1 MCASPTTN
9 YGCSSSQ
16 KAYQAARKEAGTAP
30 GALGIIPTDDNQLTI
45 AALHQGNYA
54 TISNYLE
61 RELRYMDAGERGP
74 KAPKLGHRGRRVTN
88 SHVIHYDFGHRYAHT
103 ALGGADLR

>member
-1 MCASPTTN
+1 MYASPTTN

-16 KAYQAARKEAGTAP
+16 KAYQTARKGAGKASEAP
-30 GALGIIPTDDNQLTI
+30 GLIPTDENQLTI

-61 RELRYMDAGERGP
+61 RELRYMDAGE
-74 KAPKLGHRGRRVTN
+74 
-88 SHVIHYDFGHRYAHT
+88 
-103 ALGGADLR
+103 